1 MTGDG
6 LCCSLLCRL
15 INEVSGIFVLL
26 RAFRRGNISFS
37 EMIRPLS
44 GKNGV
49 TVFGGQSVGKV
60 FLDAEAMPSVFW
72 CAVYGIAQ
80 NAERFRHFGDQG
92 EIVATTAI
100 SIR

>member
-6 LCCSLLCRL
+6 FCCGLLCRL

-37 EMIRPLS
+37 EMIRPLP

-49 TVFGGQSVGKV
+49 AVLSGQGVGKV
-60 FLDAEAMPSVFW
+60 LLDTETVASIFRS
-72 CAVYGIAQ
+72 AVYGIAQ
-80 NAERFRHFGDQG
+80 NAERFRHF
-92 EIVATTAI
+92 
-100 SIR
+100 